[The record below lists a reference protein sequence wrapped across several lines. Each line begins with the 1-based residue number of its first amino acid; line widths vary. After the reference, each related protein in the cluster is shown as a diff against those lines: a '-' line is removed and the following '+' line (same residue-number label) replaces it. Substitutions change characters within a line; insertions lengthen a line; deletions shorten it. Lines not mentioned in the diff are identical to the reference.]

1 MERRGKDTGVTAFM
15 EREKGRHG
23 KSRKRDL
30 HRLQVYRRKLL
41 ASATILLLCMSV
53 GGFMRMNVLADENVS
68 PALKPYY
75 VSIRVEEGDSLWSIA
90 SRYAPK
96 SPMDIREYIHTLK
109 QINQLRDDT
118 IHTGHYLMVV
128 YYR

>member
-1 MERRGKDTGVTAFM
+1 MERRGKDTDITAFM
-15 EREKGRHG
+15 ERAERTRGR
-23 KSRKRDL
+23 SRMRDL
-30 HRLQVYRRKLL
+30 RRLQVYRRKFLV
-41 ASATILLLCMSV
+41 SAVVLLLCMSA
-53 GGFMRMNVLADENVS
+53 GGFMRMNALADESVS

-75 VSIRVEEGDSLWSIA
+75 VSVRVGEGDSLWSIA
-90 SRYAPK
+90 CRYAPK
-96 SPMDIREYIHTLK
+96 SPMDIREYIYELK